1 MKTLLLH
8 GLGQT
13 PSNWDSTIDAMGKST
28 DIVCPNLFGLLG
40 NGEVC
45 YPALYHAFSEY
56 CNRFSEPLNI
66 CGLSL
71 GGILAL
77 QYGIENPDRINSMV
91 LIATQYVMPKMLL
104 RVQNILFRFMP
115 KATFENIGLEKSEFI
130 HLCESMADLD
140 FQNQLKNISCPVLVI
155 CGEKDMANKQASQ
168 KLQSQLLKAELRIIK
183 NAGHEVN
190 ADAPNDLGKE
200 LLNFFNL

>member
-1 MKTLLLH
+1 MKTILLH

-13 PSNWDSTIDAMGKST
+13 SSSWNNTIDAMGKSA
-28 DIVCPNLFGLLG
+28 DVLCPNLFDLLDDK
-40 NGEVC
+40 EIC

-56 CNRFSEPLNI
+56 CNQFSEPLNI

-77 QYGIENPDRINSMV
+77 QYGIENPDKTNSMV
-91 LIATQYVMPKMLL
+91 LIATQYIMPKMLL
-104 RVQNILFRFMP
+104 KLQNVLFRFMP
-115 KATFENIGLEKSEFI
+115 KSTFQSMGLEKSAFI
-130 HLCESMADLD
+130 CLSKSMINLD

-155 CGEKDMANKQASQ
+155 CGEKDAANKQASQ
-168 KLQSQLLKAELRIIK
+168 KLQAQLSKAELRIIK

-190 ADAPNDLGKE
+190 VDSPKDLGKE
-200 LLNFFNL
+200 LSNFFSL

>member
-13 PSNWDSTIDAMGKST
+13 PSSWSGTVDAMGKNT
-28 DIVCPNLFGLLG
+28 DILCPSLFGWLD
-40 NGEVC
+40 NKDAC

-77 QYGIENPDRINSMV
+77 QYGIENPDKTNSIA
-91 LIATQYVMPKMLL
+91 LIATQYAMPKMLL
-104 RVQNILFRFMP
+104 RFQNILFRFMP
-115 KATFENIGLEKSEFI
+115 ETTFQNTGLDKSKFI
-130 HLCESMADLD
+130 HLCESMANLD
-140 FQNQLKNISCPVLVI
+140 FQIQLKRINCPVLVI
-155 CGEKDMANKQASQ
+155 CGEKDTANKQASR
-168 KLQSQLLKAELRIIK
+168 KLQSQLPKAELRIIK

-190 ADAPNDLGKE
+190 ADAPEDLGRE
-200 LLNFFNL
+200 LSMFFNM